1 LKPATTG
8 DGQVIE
14 PKVVRVTVASNA
26 GGASFVNQMLRDTGY
41 PLGSRDIPAGS
52 AAKKVVDQLILDK
65 VTMLWIDEI
74 QYAVDPPR
82 LPGRGRGKDEELAWS
97 VVHAIVD
104 GNKRW
109 PIAVVASGLETSATS
124 LNRPTEERAALRSR
138 FRLKF
143 LESMDMETAAAN
155 VRDALIKFCRIAEV
169 STDLTADEN
178 SANDLPA
185 RLAHAANY
193 AFGIAVELAR
203 FAIAR
208 ASIRPERKLT
218 SDDLAD
224 VYRLKNS
231 CASKANP
238 FLIQQWTDVDPT
250 LLHARFADQRRE
262 KTS

>member
-1 LKPATTG
+1 
-8 DGQVIE
+8 
-14 PKVVRVTVASNA
+14 
-26 GGASFVNQMLRDTGY
+26 
-41 PLGSRDIPAGS
+41 
-52 AAKKVVDQLILDK
+52 
-65 VTMLWIDEI
+65 
-74 QYAVDPPR
+74 
-82 LPGRGRGKDEELAWS
+82 
-97 VVHAIVD
+97 
-104 GNKRW
+104 
-109 PIAVVASGLETSATS
+109 
-124 LNRPTEERAALRSR
+124 
-138 FRLKF
+138 
-143 LESMDMETAAAN
+143 MDMETAAAN

>member
-138 FRLKF
+138 F
-143 LESMDMETAAAN
+143 
-155 VRDALIKFCRIAEV
+155 
-169 STDLTADEN
+169 N
-178 SANDLPA
+178 SSSW
-185 RLAHAANY
+185 
-193 AFGIAVELAR
+193 
-203 FAIAR
+203 R
-208 ASIRPERKLT
+208 AWTWRPLRRT
-218 SDDLAD
+218 
-224 VYRLKNS
+224 
-231 CASKANP
+231 CAM
-238 FLIQQWTDVDPT
+238 
-250 LLHARFADQRRE
+250 R
-262 KTS
+262 